1 MNLPPAAGDGLVGR
15 LGTDPQ
21 HGGEGA
27 PGVAEAFH
35 PERGDPGAGPGGG
48 PVLHRASA
56 LGDNIAAPQDPLV
69 PLGGRPPQ
77 AAEGRKSGH
86 PAGTPAS
93 GR

>member
-1 MNLPPAAGDGLVGR
+1 VNLPPAAGDGLVGR

-69 PLGGRPPQ
+69 PLGGRPPRLQ
-77 AAEGRKSGH
+77 RGGNPDTRQ
-86 PAGTPAS
+86 GTPAS